1 METHRKSRL
10 TKNPAGRSLPVGAG
24 ELLAAISDPTR
35 RAIFERLRE
44 SPQPVVDL
52 ARGLPISRP
61 AVSQHLKVLKDVGL
75 VRDRQEANRRIY
87 SLDPAGLAPLMAYL
101 EDFWKI
107 ALESYAAES
116 RAAGSD
122 NLVVPET
129 SIPPVQQSVEVPLE
143 PAAAFELFTTG
154 IARWWPI
161 ETHFS
166 RGPVQTLIFEG
177 RDGGDLKE
185 VCTDG
190 VVVTYGRVLAW
201 EPPSRVVISW
211 FVAPELGPP
220 TEVEVRFT
228 ATEAGC
234 RVDLEHRAFEGHGE
248 ARGRKERDSYANGW
262 PGVLELFARR
272 ASSEIGVS

>member
-10 TKNPAGRSLPVGAG
+10 TKARGERQQPVGPG

-44 SPQPVVDL
+44 APRPVVDL

-61 AVSQHLKVLKDVGL
+61 AVSQHLKVLKEVGL
-75 VRDRQEANRRIY
+75 VKDRQEANRRIY

-101 EDFWKI
+101 EDFWKV

-116 RAAGSD
+116 RAAGSE
-122 NLVVPET
+122 NLSVAET
-129 SIPPVQQSVEVPLE
+129 SIPPVRQSVEVPLE

-161 ETHFS
+161 RTHFS
-166 RGPVQTLIFEG
+166 RGPVETLIFDG
-177 RDGGDLKE
+177 REGGDLKE

-190 VVVTYGRVLAW
+190 VVVTYGRVLVW
-201 EPPSRVVISW
+201 QPPSRVVISW
-211 FVAPELGPP
+211 FVSPELGAP

-234 RVDLEHRAFEGHGE
+234 RVDLEHRGFEAHGE
-248 ARGRKERDSYANGW
+248 ARGRKERDSYAGGW
-262 PGVLELFARR
+262 PGVLALFGQR
-272 ASSEIGVS
+272 ASAETGAS